1 MSWDELVSA
10 AKEIR
15 DAAVIADR
23 SLGALPLAGIGWATV
38 EAERA
43 VVELEA
49 LFIASG
55 AGGGS
60 PTPTSWAPGER
71 DPALGARAWLRATA
85 TWHGGPWLVVL
96 EPDTEG
102 RIAASLARFGEGVAV
117 AYLGEG
123 LLRPG
128 RLVRGGPTWG
138 PHVVV
143 LGAAGDPPDDVGPP
157 WGAP

>member
-10 AKEIR
+10 GEEIR
-15 DAAVIADR
+15 DAAVIADP
-23 SLGALPLAGIGWATV
+23 SLADLPLAGIGWATV

-43 VVELEA
+43 VVELET
-49 LFIASG
+49 LFTASG
-55 AGGGS
+55 AGEGS
-60 PTPTSWAPGER
+60 PSPMSWTPVER

-85 TWHGGPWLVVL
+85 TSLAIPWLVVL

-117 AYLGEG
+117 LYLGDG
-123 LLRPG
+123 AIRPG
-128 RLVRGGPTWG
+128 RLVRGGPAWG
-138 PHVVV
+138 PHVVI
-143 LGAAGDPPDDVGPP
+143 LDPP